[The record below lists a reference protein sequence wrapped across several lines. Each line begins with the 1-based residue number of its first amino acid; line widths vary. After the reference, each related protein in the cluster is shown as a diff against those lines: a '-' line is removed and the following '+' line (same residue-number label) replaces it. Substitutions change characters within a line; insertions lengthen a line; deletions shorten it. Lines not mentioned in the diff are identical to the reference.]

1 VKDSVQHQIDRV
13 GEFVANAA
21 DANALPREAG
31 QLLHMLILAT
41 GARSAVEVGTSY
53 GYSGL
58 WMAAAL
64 EGNGGKL
71 ITIDNDTRKLQAAR
85 RNFEEAGLSHVVQTQ
100 HGNAIERLG
109 DQEGPIDFVLLDADK
124 ENCIRYVELLRD
136 KLADRA
142 VVVTDNTRTHSEQL
156 APFLDWIRGCTG
168 FHSVEFSIGNGMEL
182 TVKCGGD

>member
-1 VKDSVQHQIDRV
+1 MKDSIQRQIERV
-13 GEFVANAA
+13 EEFVASAA
-21 DANALPREAG
+21 DANALPREGA

-41 GARSAVEVGTSY
+41 GARRAVEVGTSY

-71 ITIDNDTRKLQAAR
+71 ITIDNDSRKLQAAR
-85 RNFEEAGLSHVVQTQ
+85 CNFEQAGLSHVIETR
-100 HGNAIERLG
+100 HGNAIELLG
-109 DQEGPIDFVLLDADK
+109 DLEGPVDMVLLDADK

-142 VVVTDNTRTHSEQL
+142 VVVTDNTRTHSTEL
-156 APFLDWIRGCTG
+156 APFLGWIRACTE
-168 FHSVEFSIGNGMEL
+168 FRSVELSIGNGMEL
-182 TVKCGGD
+182 TVKYGEG